1 MGCLGHTSLGSG
13 QASWISST
21 IAVATLVLDMY
32 DLGTKQL
39 VWTGRA
45 TKTIDPSS
53 NHEKNMKNLDKAIA
67 KPLKNYRPEQK

>member
-45 TKTIDPSS
+45 TKTIDPAQT
-53 NHEKNMKNLDKAIA
+53 MK
-67 KPLKNYRPEQK
+67 RT